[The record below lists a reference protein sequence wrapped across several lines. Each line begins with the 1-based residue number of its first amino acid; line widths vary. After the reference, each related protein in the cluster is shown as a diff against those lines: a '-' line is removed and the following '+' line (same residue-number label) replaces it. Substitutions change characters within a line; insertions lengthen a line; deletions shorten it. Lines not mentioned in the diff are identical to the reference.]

1 MAVWKAEHTG
11 LCVRPHLLQL
21 SQPVQTQPRK
31 VTMYCKVC
39 HLSLSSPES
48 FYKHCASLEHAQL
61 VAQDT
66 TTRWRGLC
74 MFSLCL
80 PQTCEYGSKCPKA
93 HSMEEL
99 QEWMM
104 RAAEE
109 KEIRHNIQA
118 QGLMS
123 YNDRLLEEYK
133 NSSNEVYIVS
143 IRLESTVNNLRIVL
157 KNFLFDRVC
166 RWITKVYYSLWQ
178 HFHHRNFLQLL
189 KAHRLKLSIRVMTFC
204 NCDMLQPLTFLTDKV
219 VVSGQVLE

>member
-1 MAVWKAEHTG
+1 MSIVVKIIEG
-11 LCVRPHLLQL
+11 PFPFLLLIWLIHFTYYL
-21 SQPVQTQPRK
+21 SNLSFDPR
-31 VTMYCKVC
+31 
-39 HLSLSSPES
+39 
-48 FYKHCASLEHAQL
+48 
-61 VAQDT
+61 
-66 TTRWRGLC
+66 
-74 MFSLCL
+74 

-109 KEIRHNIQA
+109 KEIKHNIQA

-123 YNDRLLEEYK
+123 YNDMLLEEYK

-143 IRLESTVNNLRIVL
+143 IRLESTVNNLHIVL
-157 KNFLFDRVC
+157 KNFVFDRVC
-166 RWITKVYYSLWQ
+166 WWINKVCYSLWQ

-219 VVSGQVLE
+219 VVSVQVLEWNNLWYGWNLC